1 VRPVIFLDFDGVL
14 NSARSAIAFGGYGEA
29 QLDPVAV
36 ALVAS
41 LAKLADARVVVS
53 STWRL
58 LYSLGDL
65 RRILSNYSHALAD
78 RLVDATPSIRS
89 GHRGEEIEAWLTDNG
104 IPSYVILDDDND
116 MLPAQFANFVEVD
129 AQYGF
134 SVHDYNDARS
144 ILGVKGAVE
153 VLEEDS

>member
-1 VRPVIFLDFDGVL
+1 MRPVIFLDFDGVL
-14 NSARSAIAFGGYGEA
+14 NSTRSAIAFGGYGEA

-78 RLVDATPSIRS
+78 RVTDATPSLRS

-104 IPSYVILDDDND
+104 TPSYVILDDDAD
-116 MLPAQFANFVEVD
+116 MLPSQLSCFVRVD
-129 AQYGF
+129 GQYGF
-134 SVHDYNDARS
+134 SSPDFRKA
-144 ILGVKGAVE
+144 LGIFNLRELYG
-153 VLEEDS
+153 